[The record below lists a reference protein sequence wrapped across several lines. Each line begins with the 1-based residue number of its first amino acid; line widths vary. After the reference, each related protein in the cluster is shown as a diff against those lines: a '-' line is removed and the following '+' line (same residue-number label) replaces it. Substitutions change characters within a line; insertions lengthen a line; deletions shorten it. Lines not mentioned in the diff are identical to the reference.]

1 VRREQIAALNERADA
16 SDLADLGKKKTQ
28 KKAGTR
34 VFCGSAALAMCNF
47 DD

>member
-16 SDLADLGKKKTQ
+16 SDLADLGKNNAKN
-28 KKAGTR
+28 AGTR
-34 VFCGSAALAMCNF
+34 VFCGSAAPAMCNF

>member
-16 SDLADLGKKKTQ
+16 SDLADLGKKKNA
-28 KKAGTR
+28 KAGTR
-34 VFCGSAALAMCNF
+34 VFCGSAALAMCTF